1 MVGKLKFLLGLGPG
15 MSGIVR
21 KDKKVVM
28 GSVDRSPLAA
38 DHHKLG
44 IS

>member
-1 MVGKLKFLLGLGPG
+1 

-28 GSVDRSPLAA
+28 GSVDRSPLAT
-38 DHHKLG
+38 DHDKLG